1 MEIYIVTPDVTDI
14 VTNQTVPVV
23 PTSPTPV
30 TNVSGIDIF
39 ACFLLTIPI
48 FLAYLIITFLFFKKV
63 DKPVNTKTHGLSRF
77 ALGGVLIIFGMIIA
91 DMNIEFIS
99 AMIISL
105 NEHGKLNLDELKPVL
120 DSIFF
125 INFIEHYRNIPFDI
139 LVLGNILCTAFYA
152 GAEGLISSFKTLKV
166 PKGMCIELPLIKRTR
181 IKFIFLIWC
190 AIAILAS
197 IYTIIIG
204 SEKIEFE
211 AALSYTGMVSTLI
224 ILILADRAPS
234 VLQPF
239 STNKNDEPTNVNI
252 VNPVETEVN
261 LGESNDKGANNAID
275 HISDAA
281 IKILKKLNP
290 DFDDN
295 NNVTIAEQQ
304 QSSGGDL

>member
-1 MEIYIVTPDVTDI
+1 MEIDMVTTQI
-14 VTNQTVPVV
+14 TNIAF
-23 PTSPTPV
+23 
-30 TNVSGIDIF
+30 IDIIV
-39 ACFLLTIPI
+39 CFLLTIPI
-48 FLAYLIITFLFFKKV
+48 FIAYLIISFLFFKKV
-63 DKPVNTKTHGLSRF
+63 DKPINVKTHGLSRF
-77 ALGGVLIIFGMIIA
+77 ALCGVLIIFGMIIV

-105 NEHGKLNLDELKPVL
+105 NEHGKLNLDEMKPVL

-139 LVLGNILCTAFYA
+139 LVMGNIFCTALYA

-204 SEKIEFE
+204 SEEIEFE
-211 AALSYTGMVSTLI
+211 VSLSYTGVISTLI
-224 ILILADRAPS
+224 ILILADRVPS

-239 STNKNDEPTNVNI
+239 STNTNDEIVNANI
-252 VNPVETEVN
+252 ANPVETEVN
-261 LGESNDKGANNAID
+261 LGESNEKETSDAID
-275 HISDAA
+275 HVSDAA
-281 IKILKKLNP
+281 IKVLKKLNP
-290 DFDDN
+290 AFDEIN
-295 NNVTIAEQQ
+295 STEEQK
-304 QSSGGDL
+304 SSGGDL

>member
-1 MEIYIVTPDVTDI
+1 MEINIVTSDL
-14 VTNQTVPVV
+14 TNLVASQSSPVV
-23 PTSPTPV
+23 
-30 TNVSGIDIF
+30 NIALIDIF
-39 ACFLLTIPI
+39 VCFLLTIPI
-48 FLAYLIITFLFFKKV
+48 FIAYLVITFLFFKKV
-63 DKPVNTKTHGLSRF
+63 DKPVNKKTHGLSRF

-91 DMNIEFIS
+91 DMNIEFVS

-105 NEHGKLNLDELKPVL
+105 NECGKLNLDELKPVL

-139 LVLGNILCTAFYA
+139 LVMGNIFCTALYA
-152 GAEGLISSFKTLKV
+152 GAEGVISSFKTLKV

-211 AALSYTGMVSTLI
+211 VALSYTGVISTLM
-224 ILILADRAPS
+224 ILMLADRAPS

-239 STNKNDEPTNVNI
+239 SMNTKNEVINANVA
-252 VNPVETEVN
+252 NPVETEVN
-261 LGESNDKGANNAID
+261 LGESNKKETSDAID
-275 HISDAA
+275 HVSDAA
-281 IKILKKLNP
+281 IKVLKKLNP
-290 DFDDN
+290 AFDDSN
-295 NNVTIAEQQ
+295 STEEQ

>member
-1 MEIYIVTPDVTDI
+1 MELDI
-14 VTNQTVPVV
+14 IKSSLDNNVIGQ
-23 PTSPTPV
+23 TSPISNIV
-30 TNVSGIDIF
+30 FIDIF
-39 ACFLLTIPI
+39 VCFLLTIPI
-48 FLAYLIITFLFFKKV
+48 FIAYVVVTFLFFKKV
-63 DKPVNTKTHGLSRF
+63 DKPVNAKTHGLSRF
-77 ALGGVLIIFGMIIA
+77 ALGGVLVIFGMIIA

-105 NEHGKLNLDELKPVL
+105 NECGKLNFDKLKYIS

-125 INFIEHYRNIPFDI
+125 INFIKHYRNIPFDI
-139 LVLGNILCTAFYA
+139 LVMGNIFCTALYA

-211 AALSYTGMVSTLI
+211 SALSYTGVISTLI

-239 STNKNDEPTNVNI
+239 STNTNNEVVNANI
-252 VNPVETEVN
+252 ANPVETEVN
-261 LGESNDKGANNAID
+261 LGESNKKETNDAID
-275 HISDAA
+275 HVSDAA
-281 IKILKKLNP
+281 IKVLKKLNP
-290 DFDDN
+290 AFDKIN
-295 NNVTIAEQQ
+295 STEEQK
-304 QSSGGDL
+304 SSGGDL

>member
-1 MEIYIVTPDVTDI
+1 
-14 VTNQTVPVV
+14 
-23 PTSPTPV
+23 
-30 TNVSGIDIF
+30 
-39 ACFLLTIPI
+39 
-48 FLAYLIITFLFFKKV
+48 
-63 DKPVNTKTHGLSRF
+63 
-77 ALGGVLIIFGMIIA
+77 
-91 DMNIEFIS
+91 
-99 AMIISL
+99 
-105 NEHGKLNLDELKPVL
+105 
-120 DSIFF
+120 
-125 INFIEHYRNIPFDI
+125 
-139 LVLGNILCTAFYA
+139 
-152 GAEGLISSFKTLKV
+152 
-166 PKGMCIELPLIKRTR
+166 MCIELPLIKRTR

-252 VNPVETEVN
+252 ANPVETEVN

-281 IKILKKLNP
+281 IKIFKKLNP

-295 NNVTIAEQQ
+295 NDVTITEQQ

>member
-1 MEIYIVTPDVTDI
+1 MEINIVTSDL
-14 VTNQTVPVV
+14 TNLVANPSSPVV
-23 PTSPTPV
+23 
-30 TNVSGIDIF
+30 NIALIDIF
-39 ACFLLTIPI
+39 ICFLLTIPI
-48 FLAYLIITFLFFKKV
+48 FIAYLVITFIFFKKV

-77 ALGGVLIIFGMIIA
+77 ALGGVLIIFGIIIV
-91 DMNIEFIS
+91 DMNIEFVS

-139 LVLGNILCTAFYA
+139 LVMGNIFCTALYA
-152 GAEGLISSFKTLKV
+152 GAEGVISSFKTLKV

-181 IKFIFLIWC
+181 IKFIFLVWC

-211 AALSYTGMVSTLI
+211 VALSYTGVISTLI
-224 ILILADRAPS
+224 ILMLADRAPS

-239 STNKNDEPTNVNI
+239 STNTDDEVTNANI
-252 VNPVETEVN
+252 ANPVETEVN
-261 LGESNDKGANNAID
+261 LGESNKKETSDAID
-275 HISDAA
+275 HVSDAA
-281 IKILKKLNP
+281 IKVLKKLNP
-290 DFDDN
+290 AFYDSN
-295 NNVTIAEQQ
+295 STEEQ

>member
-1 MEIYIVTPDVTDI
+1 MEINIETTPI
-14 VTNQTVPVV
+14 TNIAF
-23 PTSPTPV
+23 
-30 TNVSGIDIF
+30 IDIIV
-39 ACFLLTIPI
+39 CFLLTIPI
-48 FLAYLIITFLFFKKV
+48 FIAYLVISSLFFKKV
-63 DKPVNTKTHGLSRF
+63 DKPINVKTHGLSRF
-77 ALGGVLIIFGMIIA
+77 ALCGVLIIFGMIIV

-105 NEHGKLNLDELKPVL
+105 NEHGKLNLDEMKPVL

-139 LVLGNILCTAFYA
+139 LVMGNIFCTALYA

-204 SEKIEFE
+204 SEEIEFE
-211 AALSYTGMVSTLI
+211 VSLSYTGVISTLI
-224 ILILADRAPS
+224 ILILADRVPS

-239 STNKNDEPTNVNI
+239 SINTNDEIVNANI
-252 VNPVETEVN
+252 ANPVETEVN
-261 LGESNDKGANNAID
+261 LNESNEKETSDAID
-275 HISDAA
+275 HVSDAA
-281 IKILKKLNP
+281 IKVLKKLNP
-290 DFDDN
+290 AFDEIN
-295 NNVTIAEQQ
+295 STEEQK
-304 QSSGGDL
+304 SSGGDL

>member
-1 MEIYIVTPDVTDI
+1 MEINIVTTPITI
-14 VTNQTVPVV
+14 TNIAF
-23 PTSPTPV
+23 
-30 TNVSGIDIF
+30 IDIMV
-39 ACFLLTIPI
+39 CFLLTIPI

-120 DSIFF
+120 DSVFF

-166 PKGMCIELPLIKRTR
+166 PKGICIELPLIKRTR
-181 IKFIFLIWC
+181 LKFIFLIWC

-204 SEKIEFE
+204 SEKVEFE
-211 AALSYTGMVSTLI
+211 VALSYTGIISTLI
-224 ILILADRAPS
+224 ILMLADRAPS

-239 STNKNDEPTNVNI
+239 STNKNDEVTNANVA
-252 VNPVETEVN
+252 NPEETEVN
-261 LGESNDKGANNAID
+261 LGESNEKGVSDAID
-275 HISDAA
+275 HVSDAVV
-281 IKILKKLNP
+281 KVLKKLNP
-290 DFDDN
+290 AFDTSN
-295 NNVTIAEQQ
+295 SSEEQ

>member
-1 MEIYIVTPDVTDI
+1 MEINIVTSDL
-14 VTNQTVPVV
+14 TNLVANQS
-23 PTSPTPV
+23 SPFI
-30 TNVSGIDIF
+30 NIALIDIF
-39 ACFLLTIPI
+39 ICFLLTIPI
-48 FLAYLIITFLFFKKV
+48 FIAYLVVTFLFFKKV

-77 ALGGVLIIFGMIIA
+77 ALGGVLIIFGMIIV
-91 DMNIEFIS
+91 DMNIEFVS

-139 LVLGNILCTAFYA
+139 LVMGNIFCTALYA
-152 GAEGLISSFKTLKV
+152 GAEGVISSFKTLKV

-181 IKFIFLIWC
+181 IKFIFLVWC

-204 SEKIEFE
+204 SEKVEFE
-211 AALSYTGMVSTLI
+211 VALSYTGVISTLI
-224 ILILADRAPS
+224 ILMLADRAPS

-239 STNKNDEPTNVNI
+239 STNTDDEVTNVNI
-252 VNPVETEVN
+252 ANPVETEVN
-261 LGESNDKGANNAID
+261 LGESNKKETSDAVD

-281 IKILKKLNP
+281 IKVLKKLNP
-290 DFDDN
+290 AFDDSN
-295 NNVTIAEQQ
+295 STKEQ

>member
-1 MEIYIVTPDVTDI
+1 MEIYIITNDLTDI
-14 VTNQTVPVV
+14 VTNQAAPVVV
-23 PTSPTPV
+23 PTTVPI
-30 TNVSGIDIF
+30 TNVSIIDILI
-39 ACFLLTIPI
+39 CFLLTIPVFI
-48 FLAYLIITFLFFKKV
+48 AYLVTTFLFFKKV
-63 DKPVNTKTHGLSRF
+63 DKPVNVKTHGLSRF
-77 ALGGVLIIFGMIIA
+77 ALCGVLIIFGMIIA

-105 NEHGKLNLDELKPVL
+105 NEHGNLNLDELKPVL

-139 LVLGNILCTAFYA
+139 LVLGNVLCTAFYA

-211 AALSYTGMVSTLI
+211 VALSYTGVVSTLI

-239 STNKNDEPTNVNI
+239 STNKKDEAINVNI
-252 VNPVETEVN
+252 ANPVETGVN
-261 LGESNDKGANNAID
+261 FGESNEKCTNSAID
-275 HISDAA
+275 HISEAA
-281 IKILKKLNP
+281 IKILKKINP
-290 DFDDN
+290 DLNDDTN
-295 NNVTIAEQQ
+295 ITEHRHC
-304 QSSGGDL
+304 SRGDL

>member
-1 MEIYIVTPDVTDI
+1 MEIDI
-14 VTNQTVPVV
+14 VTSDLTNLVAN
-23 PTSPTPV
+23 PTSPI
-30 TNVSGIDIF
+30 TNIAFIDIF
-39 ACFLLTIPI
+39 VCFLLTIPVFI
-48 FLAYLIITFLFFKKV
+48 AYIVATILYFKKV
-63 DKPVNTKTHGLSRF
+63 DKPVNKKTHGLSRF
-77 ALGGVLIIFGMIIA
+77 ALSGVLIIFGMIIV
-91 DMNIEFIS
+91 DMNIEFVS

-105 NEHGKLNLDELKPVL
+105 NEDGKLNLDELKPVL

-125 INFIEHYRNIPFDI
+125 INFIECYRKIPFDI
-139 LVLGNILCTAFYA
+139 LVMGNIFCTALYA

-211 AALSYTGMVSTLI
+211 VALSYTGVISTLI

-239 STNKNDEPTNVNI
+239 STNKNDENI
-252 VNPVETEVN
+252 NINIANPVETEVN
-261 LGESNDKGANNAID
+261 LSEYNDKVENEAID
-275 HISDAA
+275 HVSDAA
-281 IKILKKLNP
+281 IKVLKKLNP
-290 DFDDN
+290 NFDVNDSK
-295 NNVTIAEQQ
+295 EE
-304 QSSGGDL
+304 L

>member
-1 MEIYIVTPDVTDI
+1 MEIYIITNDLTDI
-14 VTNQTVPVV
+14 VTNQTAPVVV
-23 PTSPTPV
+23 PTTVPIT
-30 TNVSGIDIF
+30 TNVSLIDILI
-39 ACFLLTIPI
+39 CFLLTIPVFI
-48 FLAYLIITFLFFKKV
+48 AYLVITFLFFKKV
-63 DKPVNTKTHGLSRF
+63 DKPVNVKTHGLSRF
-77 ALGGVLIIFGMIIA
+77 ALCGVLIIFGMIIA

-105 NEHGKLNLDELKPVL
+105 NEHGNLNLDELKPVL
-120 DSIFF
+120 DSVFF

-139 LVLGNILCTAFYA
+139 LVLGNVLCTAFYA

-211 AALSYTGMVSTLI
+211 VALSYTGVVSTLI

-239 STNKNDEPTNVNI
+239 STNKNDEAINANI
-252 VNPVETEVN
+252 ANPIETEVN
-261 LGESNDKGANNAID
+261 FGGPNEKNINSAID
-275 HISDAA
+275 HISEAA
-281 IKILKKLNP
+281 VKILKKLNP
-290 DFDDN
+290 DLDDGAN
-295 NNVTIAEQQ
+295 ISEHQHC
-304 QSSGGDL
+304 SRGDL

>member
-1 MEIYIVTPDVTDI
+1 MEINIVTSDL
-14 VTNQTVPVV
+14 TNLVANPSSPVV
-23 PTSPTPV
+23 
-30 TNVSGIDIF
+30 NIALIDIF
-39 ACFLLTIPI
+39 ICFLLTIPI
-48 FLAYLIITFLFFKKV
+48 FIAYLVITFIFFKKV

-77 ALGGVLIIFGMIIA
+77 ALGGVLIIFGIIIV
-91 DMNIEFIS
+91 DMNIEFVS

-125 INFIEHYRNIPFDI
+125 VNFIEHYRNIPFDI
-139 LVLGNILCTAFYA
+139 LVMGNIFCTALYA

-181 IKFIFLIWC
+181 IKFIFLVWC

-204 SEKIEFE
+204 SEEIEFE
-211 AALSYTGMVSTLI
+211 VALSYTGVISTLI

-239 STNKNDEPTNVNI
+239 STNTDNEVTNANI
-252 VNPVETEVN
+252 ANSVETEVN
-261 LGESNDKGANNAID
+261 LGESNKKETSDAID
-275 HISDAA
+275 HVSDAA
-281 IKILKKLNP
+281 IKVLKKLNP
-290 DFDDN
+290 AFDDSN
-295 NNVTIAEQQ
+295 STEEQ

>member
-1 MEIYIVTPDVTDI
+1 MEINIVTSDL
-14 VTNQTVPVV
+14 TNLVANPSSPVV
-23 PTSPTPV
+23 
-30 TNVSGIDIF
+30 NIALIDIF
-39 ACFLLTIPI
+39 ICFLLTIPI
-48 FLAYLIITFLFFKKV
+48 FIAYLVVTFLFFKKV

-77 ALGGVLIIFGMIIA
+77 ALGGVLIIFGMIIV
-91 DMNIEFIS
+91 DMNIEFVS

-139 LVLGNILCTAFYA
+139 LVMGNIFCTALYA

-181 IKFIFLIWC
+181 IKFIFLVWC

-204 SEKIEFE
+204 SEEIEFE
-211 AALSYTGMVSTLI
+211 IALSYTGVISTLI
-224 ILILADRAPS
+224 ILMLADRAPS

-239 STNKNDEPTNVNI
+239 STNTDDEVTNVNI
-252 VNPVETEVN
+252 SNPVETEVN
-261 LGESNDKGANNAID
+261 LGESNKKETSDAID

-281 IKILKKLNP
+281 IKVLKKLNP
-290 DFDDN
+290 AFDDSN
-295 NNVTIAEQQ
+295 STEEQ

>member
-1 MEIYIVTPDVTDI
+1 MEINIVTTPITI
-14 VTNQTVPVV
+14 TNIAF
-23 PTSPTPV
+23 
-30 TNVSGIDIF
+30 IDIMV
-39 ACFLLTIPI
+39 CFLLTIPI
-48 FLAYLIITFLFFKKV
+48 FIAYLVISFLFFKKV
-63 DKPVNTKTHGLSRF
+63 DKPINVKTHGLSRF
-77 ALGGVLIIFGMIIA
+77 ALCGVLIIFGMIIV

-105 NEHGKLNLDELKPVL
+105 NEHGKLNLDEIKPVL

-139 LVLGNILCTAFYA
+139 LVMGNIFCTALYA

-204 SEKIEFE
+204 SENIEFE
-211 AALSYTGMVSTLI
+211 VALSYTGVISTLI

-239 STNKNDEPTNVNI
+239 STNTKDEIVNANI
-252 VNPVETEVN
+252 ANPVETEVN
-261 LGESNDKGANNAID
+261 LSESNEKETSDAID
-275 HISDAA
+275 HVSDAA
-281 IKILKKLNP
+281 IKVLKKLNP
-290 DFDDN
+290 AFDDN
-295 NNVTIAEQQ
+295 NSTEEQK
-304 QSSGGDL
+304 SSGGDL

>member
-1 MEIYIVTPDVTDI
+1 MEIDMVTTQI
-14 VTNQTVPVV
+14 TITNIAF
-23 PTSPTPV
+23 
-30 TNVSGIDIF
+30 IDIIV
-39 ACFLLTIPI
+39 CFLLTIPI
-48 FLAYLIITFLFFKKV
+48 FIAYLIISFLFFKKV
-63 DKPVNTKTHGLSRF
+63 DKPINVKTHGLSRF
-77 ALGGVLIIFGMIIA
+77 ALCGVLIIFGMIIV

-105 NEHGKLNLDELKPVL
+105 NEHGKLNLDEMKPVL

-139 LVLGNILCTAFYA
+139 LVMGNIFCTALYA

-204 SEKIEFE
+204 SEEIEFE
-211 AALSYTGMVSTLI
+211 VSLSYTGVISTLI
-224 ILILADRAPS
+224 ILILADRVPS

-239 STNKNDEPTNVNI
+239 STNTNDEIVNANI
-252 VNPVETEVN
+252 ANPVETEVN
-261 LGESNDKGANNAID
+261 LGESNEKETSDAID
-275 HISDAA
+275 HVSDAA
-281 IKILKKLNP
+281 IKVLKKLNP
-290 DFDDN
+290 AFDEIN
-295 NNVTIAEQQ
+295 STEEQKN
-304 QSSGGDL
+304 SGGDL

>member
-1 MEIYIVTPDVTDI
+1 MEIDI
-14 VTNQTVPVV
+14 VTSDLSNLVANSS
-23 PTSPTPV
+23 SPIA
-30 TNVSGIDIF
+30 NIALIDFIV
-39 ACFLLTIPI
+39 CFLLTIPI
-48 FLAYLIITFLFFKKV
+48 FIAYLIIIYLFFKKV
-63 DKPVNTKTHGLSRF
+63 DKPVNIKTHGLSRF

-91 DMNIEFIS
+91 DMNIEFVS
-99 AMIISL
+99 ATIISL
-105 NEHGKLNLDELKPVL
+105 NEHDKLNLDELNPVL

-139 LVLGNILCTAFYA
+139 LVMGNIFCTALYA

-204 SEKIEFE
+204 SETIEFE
-211 AALSYTGMVSTLI
+211 VSLSYTGAVSTLI

-239 STNKNDEPTNVNI
+239 TTNKDNDVVKANI
-252 VNPVETEVN
+252 ANPVEIDSN
-261 LGESNDKGANNAID
+261 LGKSNEKGMSDAID
-275 HISDAA
+275 HVSDAA
-281 IKILKKLNP
+281 IKVLKKLNP
-290 DFDDN
+290 AFDDN
-295 NNVTIAEQQ
+295 NSIEKQQ
-304 QSSGGDL
+304 NSGGDL

>member
-1 MEIYIVTPDVTDI
+1 MEINIVTSDL
-14 VTNQTVPVV
+14 TNLVANS
-23 PTSPTPV
+23 TSPAI
-30 TNVSGIDIF
+30 NIALIDIII
-39 ACFLLTIPI
+39 CFLLTIPVFI
-48 FLAYLIITFLFFKKV
+48 AYLVVTIIFFKKV
-63 DKPVNTKTHGLSRF
+63 DKPVNTKTHRLYRF
-77 ALGGVLIIFGMIIA
+77 SLGGVLIIFGMIIA
-91 DMNIEFIS
+91 DMNIEFVS

-105 NEHGKLNLDELKPVL
+105 NEHGKLNLDKLKPFL

-139 LVLGNILCTAFYA
+139 LVMGNIFCTALYA

-204 SEKIEFE
+204 SEKVEFE
-211 AALSYTGMVSTLI
+211 VALSYTGIISTLI
-224 ILILADRAPS
+224 ILMLADRAPS

-239 STNKNDEPTNVNI
+239 STNKNDEVTNANVA
-252 VNPVETEVN
+252 NPEETEVN
-261 LGESNDKGANNAID
+261 LGESNEKGVSDAID
-275 HISDAA
+275 HVSDAV
-281 IKILKKLNP
+281 IKVFKKLNP
-290 DFDDN
+290 AFDTSN
-295 NNVTIAEQQ
+295 SSEEQ

>member
-1 MEIYIVTPDVTDI
+1 MEVEIVTSDLSNLI
-14 VTNQTVPVV
+14 AS
-23 PTSPTPV
+23 PTSPIDIAF
-30 TNVSGIDIF
+30 IDIF
-39 ACFLLTIPI
+39 ICFLLTIPI
-48 FLAYLIITFLFFKKV
+48 FIGYLVITYLFFKKV
-63 DKPVNTKTHGLSRF
+63 DKSVNVKTHGLSRF

-91 DMNIEFIS
+91 DMNIEFVS

-120 DSIFF
+120 NSIFF

-139 LVLGNILCTAFYA
+139 LVMGNIFCTALYA
-152 GAEGLISSFKTLKV
+152 GAEGVISSFKTLKV

-181 IKFIFLIWC
+181 IKFIFLVWC

-204 SEKIEFE
+204 SEEIEFE
-211 AALSYTGMVSTLI
+211 VALSYTGVISTLI

-239 STNKNDEPTNVNI
+239 STNTKNEVVDVNI
-252 VNPVETEVN
+252 ANPVEAEVN
-261 LGESNDKGANNAID
+261 LGEFNERGTSDAID
-275 HISDAA
+275 HVSDAA
-281 IKILKKLNP
+281 IKVLKKLNP
-290 DFDDN
+290 DFDDSN
-295 NNVTIAEQQ
+295 PTEEP

>member
-1 MEIYIVTPDVTDI
+1 MEVEIVTSDLSNLI
-14 VTNQTVPVV
+14 AS
-23 PTSPTPV
+23 PTSPV
-30 TNVSGIDIF
+30 DIAFIDIF
-39 ACFLLTIPI
+39 ICFLLTIPI
-48 FLAYLIITFLFFKKV
+48 FIGYLVITYLFFKKV
-63 DKPVNTKTHGLSRF
+63 DKSVNVKTHGLSRF

-91 DMNIEFIS
+91 DMNIEFVS

-120 DSIFF
+120 NSIFF

-139 LVLGNILCTAFYA
+139 LVMGNIFCTALYA
-152 GAEGLISSFKTLKV
+152 GAEGVISSFKTLKV

-181 IKFIFLIWC
+181 IKFIFLVWC

-204 SEKIEFE
+204 SEEIEFE
-211 AALSYTGMVSTLI
+211 VALSYTGVISTLI

-239 STNKNDEPTNVNI
+239 STNTKNEVVDVNI
-252 VNPVETEVN
+252 ANPVEAEVN
-261 LGESNDKGANNAID
+261 LGEFNERGTSDAID
-275 HISDAA
+275 HVSDAA
-281 IKILKKLNP
+281 IKVLKKLNP
-290 DFDDN
+290 DFDDSN
-295 NNVTIAEQQ
+295 PTEEP

>member
-1 MEIYIVTPDVTDI
+1 MITAPI
-14 VTNQTVPVV
+14 TNIAF
-23 PTSPTPV
+23 
-30 TNVSGIDIF
+30 IDIIV
-39 ACFLLTIPI
+39 CFLLTIPI
-48 FLAYLIITFLFFKKV
+48 FIAYLVITFLFFKKV
-63 DKPVNTKTHGLSRF
+63 DKPVNKKTHGLSRF
-77 ALGGVLIIFGMIIA
+77 ALCGVLIIFGMIIV
-91 DMNIEFIS
+91 DMNIEFVS

-105 NEHGKLNLDELKPVL
+105 NEHGKLNLDEMKPVL

-139 LVLGNILCTAFYA
+139 LVMGNIFCTALYA

-204 SEKIEFE
+204 SENIEFE
-211 AALSYTGMVSTLI
+211 VALSYTGVISTLI

-239 STNKNDEPTNVNI
+239 STNTNDEIVNANI
-252 VNPVETEVN
+252 ANPVETEVN
-261 LGESNDKGANNAID
+261 LGESNEKETNDAID
-275 HISDAA
+275 HVSDAA
-281 IKILKKLNP
+281 IKVLKKLNP
-290 DFDDN
+290 AFDEIN
-295 NNVTIAEQQ
+295 STEEQK
-304 QSSGGDL
+304 SSGGDL

>member
-1 MEIYIVTPDVTDI
+1 MEIDMVTTQI
-14 VTNQTVPVV
+14 TITNIAF
-23 PTSPTPV
+23 
-30 TNVSGIDIF
+30 IDIIV
-39 ACFLLTIPI
+39 CFLLTIPI
-48 FLAYLIITFLFFKKV
+48 FIAYLIISFLFFKKV
-63 DKPVNTKTHGLSRF
+63 DKPINVKTHGLSRF
-77 ALGGVLIIFGMIIA
+77 ALCGVLIIFGMIIV

-105 NEHGKLNLDELKPVL
+105 NEHGKLNLDEMKPVL

-139 LVLGNILCTAFYA
+139 LVMGNIFCTALYA

-204 SEKIEFE
+204 SEEIEFE
-211 AALSYTGMVSTLI
+211 VSLSYTGVISTLI
-224 ILILADRAPS
+224 ILILADRVPS

-239 STNKNDEPTNVNI
+239 STNTNDEIVNANI
-252 VNPVETEVN
+252 ANPVETEVN
-261 LGESNDKGANNAID
+261 LSESNEKETSDAID
-275 HISDAA
+275 HVSDAA
-281 IKILKKLNP
+281 IKVLKKLNP
-290 DFDDN
+290 AFDEIN
-295 NNVTIAEQQ
+295 STEEQKN
-304 QSSGGDL
+304 SGGDL

>member
-1 MEIYIVTPDVTDI
+1 MEVEIVTSDLSNLI
-14 VTNQTVPVV
+14 VS
-23 PTSPTPV
+23 PTSPV
-30 TNVSGIDIF
+30 NIAFIDIF
-39 ACFLLTIPI
+39 ICFLLTIPI
-48 FLAYLIITFLFFKKV
+48 FIGYLVITYLFFKKV
-63 DKPVNTKTHGLSRF
+63 DKSVNVKTHGLSRF

-91 DMNIEFIS
+91 DMNIEFVS

-120 DSIFF
+120 NSIFF

-139 LVLGNILCTAFYA
+139 LVMGNIFCTALYA
-152 GAEGLISSFKTLKV
+152 GAEGVISSFKTLKV

-181 IKFIFLIWC
+181 IKFIFLVWC

-204 SEKIEFE
+204 SEEIEFE
-211 AALSYTGMVSTLI
+211 VALSYTGVISTLI

-239 STNKNDEPTNVNI
+239 STNTKNEAVDVNI
-252 VNPVETEVN
+252 ANPVEAEVN
-261 LGESNDKGANNAID
+261 LGRCNEQGTSDAID
-275 HISDAA
+275 HVSDAA
-281 IKILKKLNP
+281 IKVLKKLNP
-290 DFDDN
+290 DFDDSN
-295 NNVTIAEQQ
+295 PTEKP

>member
-1 MEIYIVTPDVTDI
+1 MEINIVTTPI
-14 VTNQTVPVV
+14 MITNIAF
-23 PTSPTPV
+23 
-30 TNVSGIDIF
+30 IDIF
-39 ACFLLTIPI
+39 VCFLLTIPI
-48 FLAYLIITFLFFKKV
+48 FIAYLVITFLFFKKV
-63 DKPVNTKTHGLSRF
+63 DRPINMKTHGLSRF
-77 ALGGVLIIFGMIIA
+77 ALVGVLIIFGMIIV
-91 DMNIEFIS
+91 DMNIEFVS

-105 NEHGKLNLDELKPVL
+105 NEHGKLNLDEMKPVL

-139 LVLGNILCTAFYA
+139 LVMGNIFCTALYA

-204 SEKIEFE
+204 SENIEFE
-211 AALSYTGMVSTLI
+211 VALSYTGVISTLI

-239 STNKNDEPTNVNI
+239 STNSNDEIVNANI
-252 VNPVETEVN
+252 ANPVETEVN
-261 LGESNDKGANNAID
+261 ISGSNEKETSDAID
-275 HISDAA
+275 HVSDAA
-281 IKILKKLNP
+281 IKVLKKLNP
-290 DFDDN
+290 AFDEIN
-295 NNVTIAEQQ
+295 STEEQK
-304 QSSGGDL
+304 SSGGDL

>member
-1 MEIYIVTPDVTDI
+1 MEINIVTSDLTNL
-14 VTNQTVPVV
+14 VTNPSSPVV
-23 PTSPTPV
+23 
-30 TNVSGIDIF
+30 NIALIDIF
-39 ACFLLTIPI
+39 ICFLLTIPI
-48 FLAYLIITFLFFKKV
+48 FIAYLVITFIFFKKV

-77 ALGGVLIIFGMIIA
+77 ALGGVLIIFGIIIV
-91 DMNIEFIS
+91 DMNIEFVS

-139 LVLGNILCTAFYA
+139 LVMGNIFCTALYA
-152 GAEGLISSFKTLKV
+152 GAEGVISSFKTLKV

-181 IKFIFLIWC
+181 IKFIFLVWC

-204 SEKIEFE
+204 SEKVEFE
-211 AALSYTGMVSTLI
+211 VALSYTGVISTLI
-224 ILILADRAPS
+224 ILMLADRAPS

-239 STNKNDEPTNVNI
+239 STNTNDDAINANI
-252 VNPVETEVN
+252 ANPVETEVN
-261 LGESNDKGANNAID
+261 LGDTTKKGMDDAID
-275 HISDAA
+275 HVSDAA
-281 IKILKKLNP
+281 IKVLKKLNP
-290 DFDDN
+290 AFDDSN
-295 NNVTIAEQQ
+295 STEEQ

>member
-1 MEIYIVTPDVTDI
+1 MEINIVTSDL
-14 VTNQTVPVV
+14 TNLVANPPSPVV
-23 PTSPTPV
+23 
-30 TNVSGIDIF
+30 NIALIDIF
-39 ACFLLTIPI
+39 ICFLLTIPI
-48 FLAYLIITFLFFKKV
+48 FIAYLVITFIFFKKV

-77 ALGGVLIIFGMIIA
+77 ALGGVLIIFGIIIV
-91 DMNIEFIS
+91 DMNIEFVS

-139 LVLGNILCTAFYA
+139 LVMGNIFCTALYA

-181 IKFIFLIWC
+181 IKFIFLVWC

-211 AALSYTGMVSTLI
+211 VALSYTGVISTLI
-224 ILILADRAPS
+224 ILMLADRAPS

-239 STNKNDEPTNVNI
+239 STTTNDDAINANI
-252 VNPVETEVN
+252 ANPVETEVN
-261 LGESNDKGANNAID
+261 LGESNKKETSDAID
-275 HISDAA
+275 HVSDAA
-281 IKILKKLNP
+281 IKVLKKLNP
-290 DFDDN
+290 AFDDSN
-295 NNVTIAEQQ
+295 STEEQ

>member
-1 MEIYIVTPDVTDI
+1 MEINIVTSDL
-14 VTNQTVPVV
+14 TNLVANPSSPVV
-23 PTSPTPV
+23 
-30 TNVSGIDIF
+30 NIALIDIF
-39 ACFLLTIPI
+39 ICFLLTIPI
-48 FLAYLIITFLFFKKV
+48 FIAYLVITFIFFKKV

-77 ALGGVLIIFGMIIA
+77 ALGGVLIIFGIIIV
-91 DMNIEFIS
+91 DMNIEFVS

-125 INFIEHYRNIPFDI
+125 VNFIEHYRNIPFDI
-139 LVLGNILCTAFYA
+139 LVMGNIFCTALYA

-181 IKFIFLIWC
+181 IKFIFLVWC

-211 AALSYTGMVSTLI
+211 VALSYTGVISTLI
-224 ILILADRAPS
+224 ILMLADRAPS

-239 STNKNDEPTNVNI
+239 STNTDNEVTNANI
-252 VNPVETEVN
+252 ANSVETEVN
-261 LGESNDKGANNAID
+261 LGESNKKETSDAID
-275 HISDAA
+275 HVSDAA
-281 IKILKKLNP
+281 IKVLKKLNP
-290 DFDDN
+290 AFDDSN
-295 NNVTIAEQQ
+295 STEEQ

>member
-1 MEIYIVTPDVTDI
+1 MEINIVTSDL
-14 VTNQTVPVV
+14 TNLVANPSSPVV
-23 PTSPTPV
+23 
-30 TNVSGIDIF
+30 NIALIDIF
-39 ACFLLTIPI
+39 ICFLLTIPI
-48 FLAYLIITFLFFKKV
+48 FIAYLVITFIFFKKV

-77 ALGGVLIIFGMIIA
+77 ALGGVLIIFGIIIV
-91 DMNIEFIS
+91 DMNIEFVS

-125 INFIEHYRNIPFDI
+125 VNFIEHYRNIPFDI
-139 LVLGNILCTAFYA
+139 LVMGNIFCTALYA

-181 IKFIFLIWC
+181 IKFIFLVWC

-204 SEKIEFE
+204 SEEIEFE
-211 AALSYTGMVSTLI
+211 VALSYTGVISTLI

-239 STNKNDEPTNVNI
+239 STKTDNEVTNANI
-252 VNPVETEVN
+252 ANSVETEVN
-261 LGESNDKGANNAID
+261 LGESNKKETSDAID
-275 HISDAA
+275 HVSDAA
-281 IKILKKLNP
+281 IKVLKKLNP
-290 DFDDN
+290 AFDDSN
-295 NNVTIAEQQ
+295 STEEQ